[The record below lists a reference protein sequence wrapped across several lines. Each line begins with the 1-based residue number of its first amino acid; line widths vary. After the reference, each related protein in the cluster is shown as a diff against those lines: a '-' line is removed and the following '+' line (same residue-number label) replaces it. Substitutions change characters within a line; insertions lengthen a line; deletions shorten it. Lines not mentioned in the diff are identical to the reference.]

1 MADEDTTIYNPGL
14 TLLTESEKEIL
25 KRLGEGMSPK
35 KIAEVLDLSRA
46 TVDTHRRNIMQKLRI
61 DDAHSLQAFAVR
73 KMKLW

>member
-1 MADEDTTIYNPGL
+1 
-14 TLLTESEKEIL
+14 
-25 KRLGEGMSPK
+25 MSPK